1 MAGANFAIVRRFVL
15 CEQPGMQKPSIKDLM
30 AAAGISKSYAC
41 EILGTENTDPKA
53 PARSLAIFLYRKL
66 GWRHESIADLTDE
79 QMAVLEELEPWQ
91 PRKVA

>member
-1 MAGANFAIVRRFVL
+1 
-15 CEQPGMQKPSIKDLM
+15 MQKPSIKDLM

-53 PARSLAIFLYRKL
+53 PSRPLAIRIYREL
-66 GWRHESIADLTDE
+66 GWRHDSIADLTDE
-79 QMAVLEELEPWQ
+79 QMTVLEELDPWQ